1 MKKVMV
7 DHEKEKKH
15 REQLEKDLGGCYDQI
30 KEMKQAKNSIEEA
43 LESNLKKIELVDEI
57 LDEKDKQIQQARQT
71 IADLEQKNDENQ
83 STIKTYES
91 KISMMKEQLSSDNE
105 LNQRKMAALKE
116 EKDKIIS
123 LYENFDSLKRQL
135 ELQLDKYKQLYEDT
149 HVNLKNQLF

>member
-1 MKKVMV
+1 M
-7 DHEKEKKH
+7 
-15 REQLEKDLGGCYDQI
+15 
-30 KEMKQAKNSIEEA
+30 
-43 LESNLKKIELVDEI
+43 
-57 LDEKDKQIQQARQT
+57 
-71 IADLEQKNDENQ
+71 EQKNDENQ

-135 ELQLDKYKQLYEDT
+135 EL
-149 HVNLKNQLF
+149 